1 MTKDSEEFLDAW
13 NELNGGVTS
22 LLGSD
27 AVMDSLAEI
36 SLDEGV
42 TAADVLTGVASNV
55 ADMSALL
62 DKEIRGDRDNL
73 SLAR

>member
-27 AVMDSLAEI
+27 AVMDALAEI